1 MAFLDLPGGLA
12 ETNIQCNSTY
22 TVRFGVRLRGRM
34 YSFIGWRSVH
44 SEHREPVKGGIRYA
58 LNADAEE
65 VEALAA
71 LMTLKCSQV
80 DDPFD
85 GSKGAL
91 KIDPRE
97 WSPQELERTTRRF
110 TQELNKRGLIGPGVN
125 MPAPVPHKLV
135 SIARNLGPMDILVI
149 QHDPLMAETIR
160 LTWPVASDRLRFL
173 STYKQAAHI
182 VHSSEIDYFDG
193 IVIDVNLPDG
203 NGIEILQAIRCN
215 TNVPLIL
222 ISGAGTGDSRAD
234 AIDLGAD
241 DYVMKPLHV
250 RELHAR
256 MRRLVTQR
264 SEQPVQQRRD
274 LLSLGH
280 VICDLQRR
288 VLACSGRELRLTDAE
303 ARVIEALYK
312 NRNRICSKSFLYKN
326 VFFREFDPHDKT
338 LDVYVSRLRKKLK
351 HLSEESGDCIQTV
364 RGSGYRYTEL

>member
-1 MAFLDLPGGLA
+1 
-12 ETNIQCNSTY
+12 
-22 TVRFGVRLRGRM
+22 
-34 YSFIGWRSVH
+34 
-44 SEHREPVKGGIRYA
+44 
-58 LNADAEE
+58 
-65 VEALAA
+65 
-71 LMTLKCSQV
+71 
-80 DDPFD
+80 
-85 GSKGAL
+85 
-91 KIDPRE
+91 
-97 WSPQELERTTRRF
+97 
-110 TQELNKRGLIGPGVN
+110 
-125 MPAPVPHKLV
+125 
-135 SIARNLGPMDILVI
+135 MDILFI
-149 QHDPLMAETIR
+149 EDDPLMAEMIR
-160 LTWPVASDRLRFL
+160 LTWPVPSDRLRLL

-193 IVIDVNLPDG
+193 IVIEVNLPDG

-241 DYVMKPLHV
+241 DYIMKPLHV

-264 SEQPVQQRRD
+264 SERSVQQRRD
-274 LLSLGH
+274 LVSLGH

-288 VLACSGRELRLTDAE
+288 VLACSGSELRLTDAE
-303 ARVIEALYK
+303 ARIIEALYK
-312 NRNRICSKSFLYKN
+312 NRNRVCSKSFLYKN
-326 VFFREFDPHDKT
+326 VFFRQLDPHDKT